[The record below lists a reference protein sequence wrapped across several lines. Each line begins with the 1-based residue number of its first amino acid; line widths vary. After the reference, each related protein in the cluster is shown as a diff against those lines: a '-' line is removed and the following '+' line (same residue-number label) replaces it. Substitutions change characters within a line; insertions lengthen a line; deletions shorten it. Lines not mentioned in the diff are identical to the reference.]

1 MYLRKPTPG
10 VTAVREAGFPGFD
23 NALESKCRRPEY
35 YGIQPV
41 PAAAKALGAANPADK
56 PIKRKYPENRKNP
69 CRVQT
74 RISKAAN
81 IRLQRAFAL
90 SSHKTMQEF
99 VAAAVERYT
108 REILKNDQ
116 GRN

>member
-81 IRLQRAFAL
+81 SRLQRAFAL
-90 SSHKTMQEF
+90 SAHKTMQEF

-108 REILKNDQ
+108 AEIL
-116 GRN
+116 GRENG

>member
-23 NALESKCRRPEY
+23 NSLESKCRRPEY

-41 PAAAKALGAANPADK
+41 PAAAKALGAVKPTEK

-81 IRLQRAFAL
+81 SRLQRAFAL
-90 SSHKTMQEF
+90 SAHKTMQEF

-108 REILKNDQ
+108 KEILESEEGN
-116 GRN
+116 G